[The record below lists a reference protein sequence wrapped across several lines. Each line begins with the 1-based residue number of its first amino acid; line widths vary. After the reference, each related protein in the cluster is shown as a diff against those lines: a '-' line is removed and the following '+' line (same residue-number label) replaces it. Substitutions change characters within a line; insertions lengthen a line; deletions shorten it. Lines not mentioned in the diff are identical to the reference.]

1 MPLSSVIDAIAELV
15 GSIDASDLPGLV
27 DLQERLETAVDA
39 ADEAGLTGI
48 AAGCR
53 DAAAE
58 VSAIIFRETDDAA
71 GSIERIRDS
80 VNSICEAAHGNRDLP
95 TEVGDRLIGAADEGT
110 APPSEATANRVAED
124 VDPELLESWI
134 SSTADHLG
142 TLEAIAVELESADR
156 PDPERVAEARRII
169 HTLKGEAGFL
179 SLESVRTLCHDLESL
194 IDRRE
199 ADGRVHRADEL
210 LALVDWLK
218 RVIET
223 LAADPHAAL
232 PDHGEVEAA
241 MQAGAACEASDAGAT
256 GEPSDDTPAG
266 DSPAT
271 AANDE
276 DVRFTDPSPVQFSSD
291 MGMDENLGDFISEAR
306 EHLAAAEESLL
317 ALEQSPTD
325 NELINTV
332 FRAFHTVKGVAGF
345 MNLGPI
351 VDFAHEAETL
361 LDHARNG
368 KLQLDPGK
376 LELVLTSC
384 DHLGQLVGA
393 LEGGTPPTLGRH
405 HQLID
410 VLVRTVRGE
419 TVPCP
424 GAPVAAPAA
433 DAAPASA
440 SPDPNEATGDAP
452 PSPAAAPAAPA
463 APEPAASTRRT
474 RVEQT
479 VKVNS
484 SRLDGLVTM
493 VGELVIAQQMVV
505 QDPAVAAILDPRTQ
519 RSLSQV
525 SKIIRDLQG
534 VSMSL
539 SMVPV
544 RATFQKMARLVRDVS
559 AKAGK
564 KIVFQMEGE
573 DTELDRN
580 VVEEIGDPLVH
591 MVRNACDHGIET
603 PEERLAAGKSEHGTL
618 TLRAYHQ
625 GGAIIIEIRDDGRG
639 LNRDRILAKAVERGL
654 IPADRR
660 LEEIPDHEAYNMIF
674 VPGFST
680 AEKITDISGRGVGM
694 DVVRRN
700 IEALRGTAEI
710 ESTPGAG
717 SAFRMKLPLT
727 MAIIDGMVVRV
738 GTERFVVP
746 TLAIEQSFRPQSTDL
761 VTTMQSGEMARIR
774 GDLLPIH
781 RLRRVLALDQE
792 AGDLRDGL
800 LLVIESADGRFCLAV
815 DEILG
820 QQQVV
825 IKSLG
830 TGVKPIRGVSG
841 GAILGDGRVALILDI
856 AGILEQARRDAVG
869 EGDAA
874 GNRLTGTTT

>member
-1 MPLSSVIDAIAELV
+1 MPLSSVFDAIAELAA
-15 GSIDASDLPGLV
+15 SIDASDLPGLV
-27 DLQERLETAVDA
+27 DLQERLETAIDA
-39 ADEAGLTGI
+39 ADQAGLVRM
-48 AAGCR
+48 AASCR
-53 DAAAE
+53 DAAAD
-58 VSAIIFRETDDAA
+58 VSSIIFRETDDAA
-71 GSIERIRDS
+71 EAIERIRGS
-80 VNSICEAAHGNRDLP
+80 VASICEAARGERDLP
-95 TEVGDRLIGAADEGT
+95 PEVADRLIGTADVADAAAD
-110 APPSEATANRVAED
+110 RVAED
-124 VDPELLESWI
+124 VDLELLESWL

-142 TLEAIAVELESADR
+142 TLEAIAVELESSDR
-156 PDPERVAEARRII
+156 QDPERVAEARRII

-179 SLESVRTLCHDLESL
+179 SLASVRTLCHDLESL

-199 ADGRVHRADEL
+199 AEGRTHRADEL

-223 LAADPHAAL
+223 LAADPRAIL
-232 PDHGEVEAA
+232 PDHAA
-241 MQAGAACEASDAGAT
+241 VGAIMQAGEAGVPASDANALT
-256 GEPSDDTPAG
+256 EGEAEARPQPTPDEPTTPSCFA
-266 DSPAT
+266 
-271 AANDE
+271 
-276 DVRFTDPSPVQFSSD
+276 DPSPVTFSTD
-291 MGMDENLGDFISEAR
+291 MGMDENLGDFIGEAR

-351 VDFAHEAETL
+351 VAFAHEAETL

-368 KLQLDPGK
+368 KLQLDAGR
-376 LELVLTSC
+376 LELILRSC

-393 LEGGTPPTLGRH
+393 LEGGAPPTLGRH
-405 HQLID
+405 HHLID
-410 VLVRTVRGE
+410 TLVRNVRGE
-419 TVPCP
+419 SVPCP
-424 GAPVAAPAA
+424 GSAAPA
-433 DAAPASA
+433 
-440 SPDPNEATGDAP
+440 
-452 PSPAAAPAAPA
+452 PSPAAMPSPEATPTRDAAPAAPA
-463 APEPAASTRRT
+463 PPAAPAEPSAEAAGSGRRA

-564 KIVFQMEGE
+564 KVVFQMEGE

-591 MVRNACDHGIET
+591 MVRNACDHGIE
-603 PEERLAAGKSEHGTL
+603 PPAERKAAGKSEHGTL

-625 GGAIIIEIRDDGRG
+625 GGSIIIEIRDDGRG

-746 TLAIEQSFRPQSTDL
+746 TLAIEQSFRPQSSDL
-761 VTTMQSGEMARIR
+761 VTTMQAGEMARIR

-781 RLRRVLALDQE
+781 RLRRVLALDQA

-856 AGILEQARRDAVG
+856 AGILEQARRDAAG
-869 EGDAA
+869 EGEGA

>member
-1 MPLSSVIDAIAELV
+1 M
-15 GSIDASDLPGLV
+15 DL
-27 DLQERLETAVDA
+27 
-39 ADEAGLTGI
+39 
-48 AAGCR
+48 
-53 DAAAE
+53 
-58 VSAIIFRETDDAA
+58 
-71 GSIERIRDS
+71 
-80 VNSICEAAHGNRDLP
+80 
-95 TEVGDRLIGAADEGT
+95 
-110 APPSEATANRVAED
+110 
-124 VDPELLESWI
+124 ELLESWI

-142 TLEAIAVELESADR
+142 TLEAIAVELESSGR

-179 SLESVRTLCHDLESL
+179 SLPSVRTLCHDLESL

-199 ADGRVHRADEL
+199 ADGHVHRADEL

-223 LAADPHAAL
+223 LAVDPRAAL
-232 PDHGEVEAA
+232 PDHAVVLSSMHAA
-241 MQAGAACEASDAGAT
+241 S
-256 GEPSDDTPAG
+256 S
-266 DSPAT
+266 SPADAPAPDT
-271 AANDE
+271 DGDDDGDE
-276 DVRFTDPSPVQFSSD
+276 PASECFSDPSPVTFSTD
-291 MGMDENLGDFISEAR
+291 MGMDENLGDFIGEAR

-317 ALEQSPTD
+317 ALEQAPTD

-351 VDFAHEAETL
+351 VAFAHEAETL

-368 KLQLDPGK
+368 KLHLDPAK
-376 LELVLTSC
+376 LELILRSC

-393 LEGGTPPTLGRH
+393 LEGGSPPTLGRH

-410 VLVRTVRGE
+410 TLVRTVRDGA
-419 TVPCP
+419 VPATAKAV
-424 GAPVAAPAA
+424 APIAPAAAVIADLDPPAAALAAAPAA
-433 DAAPASA
+433 DTAA
-440 SPDPNEATGDAP
+440 E
-452 PSPAAAPAAPA
+452 PAAAA
-463 APEPAASTRRT
+463 RRT

-564 KIVFQMEGE
+564 KVVFQMEGE

-603 PEERLAAGKSEHGTL
+603 PAERRAAGKSEHGTL

-625 GGAIIIEIRDDGRG
+625 GGSIIIEIRDDGRG
-639 LNRDRILAKAVERGL
+639 LNRDRILAKALERGL
-654 IPADRR
+654 IAGDRR
-660 LEEIPDHEAYNMIF
+660 LEDIPDHEAYNMIF

-710 ESTPGAG
+710 ESKPGVG

-746 TLAIEQSFRPQSTDL
+746 TLAIEQSFRPQASDL
-761 VTTMQSGEMARIR
+761 VTTMQAGEMARIR

-781 RLRRVLALDQE
+781 RLRRILALDQ
-792 AGDLRDGL
+792 GVGSLGDGL

-830 TGVKPIRGVSG
+830 TGVRPIRGVSG

-856 AGILEQARRDAVG
+856 AGILEQAHR
-869 EGDAA
+869 DAA
-874 GNRLTGTTT
+874 GEGEGVGGRLTGTTT